1 MRRTAL
7 LTLTV
12 FLALVA
18 GEETTPTPAVTPATP
33 QWTDLTD
40 WINGAAKGVSLVTL
54 TPDGEQVI
62 IGLPDRGLLA
72 SSDARKTWMVLGKD
86 QAELSKKSWPCQI
99 LFDPSDAKTFWL
111 ASRAG
116 AGLFSTIDGG
126 ATLTK
131 VGNLEAV
138 SRIGIDI
145 SDPKKKFLLA
155 CRGEKERDLSRSING
170 GSFSKVGNKLPETL
184 LPITQVVVIDAK
196 NWLVATG
203 LPPAPSGKKKE
214 KERDAGIYRTD
225 DAGASWLRCHNE
237 GVSEPVLQRA
247 DRSLWWSVAGGERL
261 MRSSNQGRNWTAVEG
276 PTTCPIELPKGWI
289 AALKD
294 RQVMVSTNNGKLWQA
309 VGPELPFHPAGI
321 LHAARFNCLLAW
333 RAPDGTGTQ
342 GLMRFDLP
350 ADLTQVIDVPAK
362 RDLLVWNGD
371 EEAKGSGWL
380 WPEQAPMTK
389 PAPAP
394 TSARIGKQ
402 GLAMHVEGVANVGF
416 GWNWFSWFP
425 KDAATDISS
434 MGSLV
439 LAIRIDGASKPTSV
453 RVQVKS
459 NDNQGSAEVDLLP
472 LYPTLCDG
480 KWHEVA
486 VPLATLQAG
495 GKLDATKAWE
505 LCFAMGATG
514 MLTCDV
520 SLDEVGFSK
529 ATK

>member
-12 FLALVA
+12 LLALVA
-18 GEETTPTPAVTPATP
+18 GEETTPAPVVTPTTP

-40 WINGAAKGVSLVTL
+40 WVNGAAKGVSLVTL

-86 QAELSKKSWPCQI
+86 QAELTKKSWPCQV

-116 AGLFSTIDGG
+116 AGLFITTDGG

-131 VGNLEAV
+131 VGNLEEIT
-138 SRIGIDI
+138 RIGIDI
-145 SDPKKKFLLA
+145 SDPKKKLLLA
-155 CRGEKERDLSRSING
+155 CRSEKERDLSRSING
-170 GSFSKVGNKLPETL
+170 GSFSKIGNKLPETL

-247 DRSLWWSVAGGERL
+247 DRSLWWSVAGGERI
-261 MRSSNQGRNWTAVEG
+261 MRSSNQGRNWTAVDG

-289 AALKD
+289 AALKE

-321 LHAARFNCLLAW
+321 LYAAKFNCLLAW
-333 RAPDGTGTQ
+333 RAPEGTGTQ

-350 ADLTQVIDVPAK
+350 EDLTQVVDVPAT

-371 EEAKGSGWL
+371 EEAKGGGWL
-380 WPEQAPMTK
+380 WPEQAPMVK

-416 GWNWFSWFP
+416 GWNWFGWFP
-425 KDAATDISS
+425 KEAASDISS

-505 LCFAMGATG
+505 LCLAMSATG
-514 MLTCDV
+514 MMTCDV
-520 SLDEVGFSK
+520 SIDEVGFSK
-529 ATK
+529 AAK

>member
-12 FLALVA
+12 MLALVA
-18 GEETTPTPAVTPATP
+18 GEEPTTVPPVTPAIP
-33 QWTDLTD
+33 QWTDLSD
-40 WINGAAKGVSLVTL
+40 WVNGAANGVTLVTL
-54 TPDGEQVI
+54 TPDGEQLI
-62 IGLPDRGLLA
+62 IGLPNRGLLA
-72 SSDARKTWMVLGKD
+72 SSDARKTWMVLGQD
-86 QAELSKKSWPCQI
+86 QAELTKESWPCQV

-116 AGLFSTIDGG
+116 VGLFATTDGG
-126 ATLTK
+126 VTLTK

-138 SRIGIDI
+138 SRIGIDV
-145 SDPKKKFLLA
+145 SNPKKKLLLA
-155 CRGEKERDLSRSING
+155 CRSEKERDLSRSING
-170 GSFSKVGNKLPETL
+170 GSFSKIGNKLPDTL
-184 LPITQVVVIDAK
+184 LPITQLVVIDAK
-196 NWLVATG
+196 TWLVATG

-214 KERDAGIYRTD
+214 KVREAGIYRTD

-309 VGPELPFHPAGI
+309 LGPELPFHPAGI
-321 LHAARFNCLLAW
+321 LYAEKFNCLLAW
-333 RAPDGTGTQ
+333 RAPEGTGTQ

-350 ADLTQVIDVPAK
+350 EDLTQVIDVPLT

-371 EEAKGSGWL
+371 EEAKGGGWL

-389 PAPAP
+389 PAPKTTA
-394 TSARIGKQ
+394 ARVGKQ
-402 GLAMHVEGVANVGF
+402 GLAMHVEGVTNVGF

-425 KDAATDISS
+425 KDAASDISS

-480 KWHEVA
+480 RWHEVA

-495 GKLDATKAWE
+495 GKLDPTKAWE
-505 LCFAMGATG
+505 LCLAMSAKET
-514 MLTCDV
+514 MICDV
-520 SLDEVGFSK
+520 SVDEIGFSK